1 MNNTP
6 PSTPFPVPG
15 FAGADN
21 NASPAEFLK
30 FLRSLTTQYLG
41 DNSPRILAANK
52 AAWVTIVNGLTDHFL
67 GSFPLPDIVSWS
79 AMQER
84 VEVAEVTLEAIKRV
98 FERVEGIY
106 NDSEE
111 LVRKLFARLLDL
123 CRVLDVWT
131 EPEVVCEEAMF
142 SPAHMKEKVS
152 LLLIAVLR
160 GLGDNAPAPSEQ
172 HSASW
177 KVLREVLVESLG
189 VCNDLITPLTPL
201 TNVAVV
207 ALFGKP
213 RILVAKDDPELEV
226 EGNALNITIFPLSRI
241 ASFLV
246 VVLEVVVQVI
256 VLPLKCQWFLADIR
270 RAVIELTRSL
280 FTHLTDS
287 SCPTTSTLRTAS
299 ILRTLSVTAPL
310 RQIPEC
316 RAALGCLPECLLQ
329 LRLGSALKLDWDV
342 ADRSLAAIFAKEQN
356 LPVSRAVIQA
366 ICFKMAN
373 YHWDAP
379 DKEFLGL
386 LWAFLRSAL
395 PQLETTLLTTLRET
409 MESVIPSPERISF
422 LEELSKYPQE
432 HETSNKSKAN
442 EGRLIIQP
450 HVWRQRVQD
459 SVQDIIYPDVLSW
472 MDDDEGS
479 SVPDL
484 CQRSLYE
491 IQVRFEQRPLQ
502 STTAIARSGLLERIS
517 ALPCLLAQC
526 DQSNCLEQNGNNQYI
541 MAQVYVPL
549 VSRLLKGTDD
559 EVTVEIRRKTYSALS
574 HIFKHHSGTQDLTLL
589 WGLLHRGLIDPDR
602 NVRLSA
608 GSALSSLVQLYGT
621 HGKEGYDVTEP
632 IFAQLY
638 QQFETSKNP
647 VRETL
652 LPAVGAMGKT
662 NNAGILGQVLCLLI
676 AQLGRQNPVIKG
688 MACMHILA
696 IAKYHNKTPYSLVLP
711 YLDQAAPFIIQRL
724 PMQPVLLT
732 EACRLMSI
740 APADFIMITLPHT
753 LPEVF
758 ATGDQKVLD
767 AITKELSTR
776 APALLL
782 KHSHTILAH
791 IFMLRSQSATT
802 KALNFVVKVVNDA
815 SRSKIDIQS
824 IVKSCV
830 VPLLAELVMVMG
842 DDNQDVARQGVAAL
856 KKVEGVLTSSNNLSP
871 TPDLGGFLKNYM
883 LGLISDINDILQDV
897 QGKKPL
903 ALKQKILRS
912 LGALVELIGPAINNV
927 APQIMATFQTMVT
940 IPELSE
946 VTLESW
952 YKFLTTLAP
961 TELGSHVGPTS
972 AAFVMSWPAFST
984 HCRDIAVQTLEYILC
999 TMGETLNLY
1008 LNDVVD
1014 LSVIDELHPLA
1025 DQLKV
1030 LRGKSSPKEE
1040 VLRILKQSSSDNLAV
1055 AMQALRELKNF
1066 MMKDH
1071 KDFIR
1076 QITSGDAFDPLV
1088 GHVLNALF
1096 SAACRDNGDG
1106 TESLR
1111 LLAFECIGVLGALD
1125 PDRCE
1130 INYRNTNMV
1139 VLKNFTDDV
1148 ESILFAL
1155 HLIQDLLVSAFRS
1168 TSDIKYQSH
1177 LAYSIQELL
1186 KFCQF
1191 TPALVATVGAGSISV
1206 KIRNRWNNLPKH
1218 VLETVTP
1225 LLEGR
1230 FTLNQSTTVAIQ
1242 HPVYPTQSTYRE
1254 WIQLWTTHLI
1264 SRVSGK
1270 TAQRIFGVFRSAVRS
1285 KDVVVAHHLLPHL
1298 ILNILISGDDDDAQ
1312 AIRTEMLTVLE
1323 DQVDIESNSTSDKK
1337 LLSAQAVFMLLD
1349 HLNKWIR
1356 VVRQDINSKKNESKR
1371 ARPER
1376 ISFQI
1381 EDQLLR
1387 LDSILSSID
1396 QTLMAK
1402 AAFQCKAYARSLMSF
1417 EQQILTLQERK
1428 ANPKDLQ
1435 EYYEKLHEI
1444 YSYLDEPDGME
1455 GISTLILSPSLEHQI
1470 REHESTG
1477 RWTSSQS
1484 CWEVRLQE
1492 SPDNV
1497 EFHLGLLRCL
1507 RNLGHYDTLRTHVTG
1522 VLTRHPEWEG
1532 VLSGFQVESAWM
1544 VGAWDDVQ
1552 RLAGRVDAP
1561 TSSMV
1566 IARVLLAMRTED
1578 ANNITE
1584 ALAQARIVM
1593 GAPITASGVKGYR
1606 RSYEAVLDLHM
1617 THELEVIY
1625 NIASSLPPGS
1635 QNVIKQERQRA
1646 ILALSKNLAGRL
1658 DFTLP
1663 TFRIREPILSM
1674 RRTAFAL
1681 VKNPRLGLGREIGK
1695 AWLASSKIARKAK
1708 QWQTAY
1714 SATLQAQQAKMPW
1727 SFIESA
1733 KLLKETDH
1741 LRALND
1747 LESSTKMLGLFDDV
1761 VDLTTDADW
1770 ERMKAK
1776 IQVIR
1781 ARWMHETDRFEMSE
1795 IFSMLQDAAGWQ
1807 KEWES
1812 GHYHLGH
1819 FHDECFKGLSLAD
1832 QKTRGLKMNFWTVR
1846 SFSRAIMHGSKYVY
1860 QTVPRL
1866 LTIWLDMGENKI
1878 ACQDDNFKKM
1888 TDNVSRCFQEAPVF
1902 KWYTAFPQ
1910 IVSRVGHENP
1920 EVYRILAKLIVLV
1933 LETYPKQA
1941 LWLFTAVV
1949 KSTKSN
1955 RKNRG
1960 KTILNQL
1967 RSNPHKSRERL
1978 SKLIG
1983 ESLAM
1988 TDELLALCDSHVDD
2002 NKNTLSMAKDF
2013 PKLSS
2018 LGRSD
2023 LIIPL
2028 QESLIATLPPA
2039 STEDSKHQPF
2049 PVDAPTFNE
2058 FADEIEVMRSLAKP
2072 RKISVRGSNGQVY
2085 TFLGKPKDDLRKDAR
2100 LMDLNAIINKL
2111 LKRDSES
2118 RRRQLHIRTYGV
2130 VTLNEECGFIQ
2141 WVPNTAPIRPIL
2153 LKLYDARRIKS
2164 WSGEMAQVF
2173 ARVKDTNNPINEK
2186 ACADLFES
2194 KILSVFKPVF
2204 HEWFIE
2210 TFPEPTAWLASR
2222 LAYGRT
2228 AAVMSMVGFILGL
2241 GDRHCENILLD
2252 TNSGDVVHVDFNCLF
2267 EKGKLLET
2275 PERVPFRLTQNIIDG
2290 FGVSGVE
2297 GVFRIACEST
2307 LQLLRDNKDSL
2318 MSVLDAFVHD
2328 PLVEWEDEKRKL
2340 DREPTTRA
2348 KNATNKS
2355 KDKDKDRDKDKDPAA
2370 AVQTAAAKPKID
2382 MRDLA
2387 RAALNPIEK
2396 KLKGIYSP
2404 NNASDK
2410 QERERSTSN
2419 LVQMLIQEATD
2430 KANLS
2435 RMYPGWAPWH

>member
-1 MNNTP
+1 MNNPP

-15 FAGADN
+15 FSGTDN

-41 DNSPRILAANK
+41 DNSPRILAINK
-52 AAWVTIVNGLTDHFL
+52 PAWMTIVNGLTDHFL
-67 GSFPLPDIVSWS
+67 SSFPLPDIVSWN

-84 VEVAEVTLEAIKRV
+84 VEVVEVTLEAIKRV
-98 FERVEGIY
+98 FERVEGIF

-123 CRVLDVWT
+123 CRVLDLWI
-131 EPEVVCEEAMF
+131 EPEIVFEEAMF
-142 SPAHMKEKVS
+142 SPAHMKEKAS

-172 HSASW
+172 HPPSW
-177 KVLREVLVESLG
+177 KVLREVLVESIG
-189 VCNDLITPLTPL
+189 VCNDLIAPSTPL

-207 ALFGKP
+207 ALFRRP
-213 RILVAKDDPELEV
+213 RILVSKDDPELET
-226 EGNALNITIFPLSRI
+226 EGNALNMAIFSVSRI

-246 VVLEVVVQVI
+246 VVLDTLVQVI
-256 VLPLKCQWFLADIR
+256 TLPLKCQWFLADIR
-270 RAVIELTRSL
+270 RGVAELTRSL
-280 FTHLTDS
+280 FTYLTDS
-287 SCPTTSTLRTAS
+287 TCATTSRLRTAS

-310 RQIPEC
+310 RQVPEC
-316 RAALGCLPECLLQ
+316 RAAIGCLPEYLLQ
-329 LRLGSALKLDWDV
+329 LRLGSALNLEWDV
-342 ADRSLAAIFAKEQN
+342 ADRSLAALFAKEQN
-356 LPVSRAVIQA
+356 LQVSPAVIQA
-366 ICFKMAN
+366 ICFRMTN
-373 YHWDAP
+373 YHRDTP
-379 DKEFLGL
+379 DTDFLGL

-395 PQLETTLLTTLRET
+395 PQLEASLITTLRET
-409 MESVIPSPERISF
+409 MESVVASSERTSF
-422 LEELSKYPQE
+422 LEELSKYPKE
-432 HETSNKSKAN
+432 HEITNKCKAN
-442 EGRLIIQP
+442 EGRLILQP
-450 HVWRQRVQD
+450 HIWRQRVQD
-459 SVQDIIYPDVLSW
+459 CVQDIISPDTLSW

-479 SVPDL
+479 SVPDF

-491 IQVRFEQRPLQ
+491 IQVRFEQRPLL
-502 STTAIARSGLLERIS
+502 STTPTARSGLLERIS

-526 DQSNCLEQNGNNQYI
+526 DRSNCLEQNGNNKYM

-559 EVTVEIRRKTYSALS
+559 EVTVEIRRKTYSAFSCIL
-574 HIFKHHSGTQDLTLL
+574 KHHSGTQDLTLM
-589 WGLLHRGLIDPDR
+589 WGLLYRGSIDPDR

-608 GSALSSLVQLYGT
+608 GSALSGLVQLYGAY
-621 HGKEGYDVTEP
+621 GKDGHDDTEP
-632 IFAQLY
+632 LFAQLY
-638 QQFETSKNP
+638 QHFETSKNP

-652 LPAVGAMGKT
+652 LTAVGAMGK
-662 NNAGILGQVLCLLI
+662 
-676 AQLGRQNPVIKG
+676 
-688 MACMHILA
+688 
-696 IAKYHNKTPYSLVLP
+696 
-711 YLDQAAPFIIQRL
+711 
-724 PMQPVLLT
+724 
-732 EACRLMSI
+732 LMSV
-740 APADFIMITLPHT
+740 APADFILITLPHT
-753 LPEVF
+753 LPGVCS
-758 ATGDQKVLD
+758 TGDQKVLD
-767 AITKELSTR
+767 VITKELSTR
-776 APALLL
+776 APLLL
-782 KHSHTILAH
+782 VKYSHTILAH
-791 IFMLRSQSATT
+791 IFLLPSQSATT
-802 KALNFVVKVVNDA
+802 KALNFVVKVVNE
-815 SRSKIDIQS
+815 SLSSPINIQS

-842 DDNQDVARQGVAAL
+842 DDNLDVAQQGVAAL
-856 KKVEGVLTSSNNLSP
+856 KKAEGVITSSEKHLSP
-871 TPDLGGFLKNYM
+871 TPDIGGFLKNYM

-903 ALKQKILRS
+903 TSKRKILRS

-940 IPELSE
+940 VPELSE

-972 AAFVMSWPAFST
+972 AAFVMSWPAFSM
-984 HCRDIAVQTLEYILC
+984 HCRDIAVKTLEYILC
-999 TMGETLNLY
+999 TMSENLGRY

-1014 LSVIDELHPLA
+1014 LSVIEELHPLA
-1025 DQLKV
+1025 DQVQL
-1030 LRGKSSPKEE
+1030 LRGNLSPKEE
-1040 VLRILKQSSSDNLAV
+1040 VLRILEQSSSDNLTV

-1066 MMKDH
+1066 MMENH
-1071 KDFIR
+1071 KDYIR

-1088 GHVLNALF
+1088 GHILNVLF
-1096 SAACRDNGDG
+1096 STACRDNGDG
-1106 TESLR
+1106 TENLR
-1111 LLAFECIGVLGALD
+1111 LLAFE
-1125 PDRCE
+1125 
-1130 INYRNTNMV
+1130 NTNMV
-1139 VLKNFTDDV
+1139 VLKNFTDEG

-1186 KFCQF
+1186 KFCHF

-1230 FTLNQSTTVAIQ
+1230 FTLNQSTNVAVQ

-1270 TAQRIFGVFRSAVRS
+1270 TARDIFGVFRSAVRS

-1298 ILNILISGDDDDAQ
+1298 ILNILISGSDDDAQ

-1356 VVRQDINSKKNESKR
+1356 VVRQEINSKKNETKR

-1402 AAFQCKAYARSLMSF
+1402 AAFQCKAYARSLMNF

-1428 ANPKDLQ
+1428 ASPKDLQ
-1435 EYYEKLHEI
+1435 GYYEKLHEI

-1522 VLTRHPEWEG
+1522 VLTRHPEWES

-1552 RLAGRVDAP
+1552 RLVDRVDTP
-1561 TSSMV
+1561 TSSMM
-1566 IARVLLAMRTED
+1566 IARVLLAMRAED
-1578 ANNITE
+1578 ANAIAE

-1593 GAPITASGVKGYR
+1593 GGPITASGVKGYR

-1625 NIASSLPPGS
+1625 NITSSLPPGS
-1635 QNVIKQERQRA
+1635 QSVIKQERQRT

-1658 DFTLP
+1658 DLTLP

-1681 VKNPRLGLGREIGK
+1681 AKSPRLGLGREIGK

-1747 LESSTKMLGLFDDV
+1747 LESSTKMLGLFDNV
-1761 VDLTTDADW
+1761 VDLTTDAEW

-1781 ARWMHETDRFEMSE
+1781 ARWMHETDRFDMSV
-1795 IFSMLQDAAGWQ
+1795 IFNMLQDASGWQ

-1819 FHDECFKGLSLAD
+1819 FHDECFKGLSPAD
-1832 QKTRGLKMNFWTVR
+1832 QRTRGLKMNFWTVR

-1860 QTVPRL
+1860 RTVPRL
-1866 LTIWLDMGENKI
+1866 LTIWLDMGENKTS
-1878 ACQDDNFKKM
+1878 CQDDNFKKM

-1920 EVYRILAKLIVLV
+1920 EVYLILAKLIVLV
-1933 LETYPKQA
+1933 LGTYPKQA

-1955 RKNRG
+1955 REKRG

-1967 RSNPHKSRERL
+1967 RSNPHKSREQL

-1988 TDELLALCDSHVDD
+1988 TKELLALCDSSVDD

-2013 PKLSS
+2013 PKLKH

-2039 STEDSKHQPF
+2039 STEDSRHQPF
-2049 PVDAPTFNE
+2049 PVDAPTFND

-2072 RKISVRGSNGQVY
+2072 RKISIRGSNGQVY

-2111 LKRDSES
+2111 LKRDSQS

-2173 ARVKDTNNPINEK
+2173 ARIKDTSNPINEK
-2186 ACADLFES
+2186 ACAELFES
-2194 KILSVFKPVF
+2194 RILSVFKPVF

-2307 LQLLRDNKDSL
+2307 LQLLHDNRDSL

-2348 KNATNKS
+2348 KTAMNKS
-2355 KDKDKDRDKDKDPAA
+2355 KDKDKDKDPAA
-2370 AVQTAAAKPKID
+2370 AAQATAAAKPKID

-2430 KANLS
+2430 NANLS
-2435 RMYPGWAPWH
+2435 RMYPGWTPWH